1 MIDSAEPSNFSQD
14 ALSTLSSAEWP
25 QDKLDP
31 SNEKPHVVLPESGT
45 SVHRSPH
52 TGGAVLRVYPN
63 ALAFVDHIG
72 TMRGYMASLGL
83 MGLPLAV
90 LGMAG
95 MAAQGWWG
103 LLTSLVLLS
112 LVFLACIQID
122 FVGFRY
128 QPVLVNRGLGKV
140 HVFVSHMLPWW
151 QWFWKL
157 WGRSGWEVQTYDWRC
172 IRAEV
177 IQFTIFSGQV
187 PRRESALVFAVT
199 DAPGSN
205 KVIQRFGVGPTS
217 AYGDIDSM
225 LRRWEHIRRFMQGE
239 GPVWVAGDAKFQD
252 FAVSFWDAA
261 TFLQPLFNP
270 MFKDLREQARHWW
283 IWPLGVAALIGLPL
297 TVPIGLVRWLSY
309 KLNAEPVW
317 PREVLQSL
325 GGAELSD
332 EQLAGLAAPKTLRI
346 VGRKKR
352 QQALG
357 S

>member
-1 MIDSAEPSNFSQD
+1 
-14 ALSTLSSAEWP
+14 
-25 QDKLDP
+25 
-31 SNEKPHVVLPESGT
+31 VLPPST
-45 SVHRSPH
+45 ASVHTSPI
-52 TGGAVLRVYPN
+52 TGGAVLKVYPN
-63 ALAFVDHIG
+63 ALAFVDQIG
-72 TMRGYMASLGL
+72 AMRGYLAANAL
-83 MGLPLAV
+83 MGLPLTT
-90 LGMAG
+90 LGIMDGARDG
-95 MAAQGWWG
+95 MWWG
-103 LLTSLVLLS
+103 VAFLVPLALVLLAF
-112 LVFLACIQID
+112 VQID

-128 QPVLVNRGLGKV
+128 QPVLVNRGLGQV
-140 HVFVSHMLPWW
+140 HVFVGQMLPWW

-177 IQFTIFSGQV
+177 IQFTIFAGQV

-217 AYGDIDSM
+217 AYGDIDS
-225 LRRWEHIRRFMQGE
+225 LVRRWEHIRRFMQGE
-239 GPVWVAGDAKFQD
+239 GPVWVAGDAKFED

-261 TFLQPLFNP
+261 TFMQPLFNP
-270 MFKDLREQARHWW
+270 MFKDLRDSPRHWWW

-297 TVPIGLVRWLSY
+297 TAPLGIVRWLSY

-317 PREVLQSL
+317 PKDVLQSL

-332 EQLAGLAAPKTLRI
+332 EQLAGLAAPKMPRI

-352 QQALG
+352 QQSLG
-357 S
+357 G

>member
-1 MIDSAEPSNFSQD
+1 MSVTDVASTILESPYGPQD
-14 ALSTLSSAEWP
+14 AL
-25 QDKLDP
+25 DP
-31 SNEKPHVVLPESGT
+31 PNEKPHIVLPTSSV
-45 SVHRSPH
+45 SVHRSPL
-52 TGGAVLRVYPN
+52 TGGAVLKIYPN
-63 ALAFVDHIG
+63 ALAFVDHVSG
-72 TMRGYMASLGL
+72 MRGYLSANAL
-83 MGLPLAV
+83 MGLPLTVTLLVGGVKDGLWLGVAV
-90 LGMAG
+90 LIPLA
-95 MAAQGWWG
+95 
-103 LLTSLVLLS
+103 LLLLA
-112 LVFLACIQID
+112 FIQYD

-128 QPVLVNRGLGKV
+128 QPVLVNRGLGQV
-140 HVFVSHMLPWW
+140 HVFVGHMLPWW

-317 PREVLQSL
+317 PKDVLQSL
-325 GGAELSD
+325 GGPELSD
-332 EQLAGLAAPKTLRI
+332 EQLAGLAAPKMPSI

-352 QQALG
+352 RQALG
-357 S
+357 G

>member
-1 MIDSAEPSNFSQD
+1 M
-14 ALSTLSSAEWP
+14 ALGSPFGP
-25 QDKLDP
+25 QDELSP
-31 SNEKPHVVLPESGT
+31 PNEKPHIVLPPNT
-45 SVHRSPH
+45 VSVHRQPM
-52 TGGAVLRVYPN
+52 TGGAVLKTYPN
-63 ALAFVDHIG
+63 ALAFVDHLSA
-72 TMRGYMASLGL
+72 MRGYLGVGGFATLAFALLGL
-83 MGLPLAV
+83 IDGIVEGFSGFVAFDV
-90 LGMAG
+90 
-95 MAAQGWWG
+95 
-103 LLTSLVLLS
+103 VLL
-112 LVFLACIQID
+112 LVALAFTQAE

-128 QPVLVNRGLGKV
+128 QPVLVNRGLGQV
-140 HVFVSHMLPWW
+140 HVFVGQMLPWW

-177 IQFTIFSGQV
+177 IQFTIFAGQV

-239 GPVWVAGDAKFQD
+239 GPVWVAGDVKFQD

-270 MFKDLREQARHWW
+270 MFKDLRENPHHWWW

-297 TVPIGLVRWLSY
+297 TVPMGLVRWLSY

-317 PREVLQSL
+317 PKDVLQSL

-332 EQLAGLAAPKTLRI
+332 EQLAGLAAPKTPRI

-352 QQALG
+352 QQALDG
-357 S
+357 

>member
-1 MIDSAEPSNFSQD
+1 MTHVIPTILESPYGLQDSP
-14 ALSTLSSAEWP
+14 
-25 QDKLDP
+25 DP
-31 SNEKPHVVLPESGT
+31 PNEKPHIVLPPST
-45 SVHRSPH
+45 VSVHRAPL
-52 TGGAVLRVYPN
+52 TGGSVLKAFPN
-63 ALAFVDHIG
+63 GLVFVDQLG
-72 TMRGYMASLGL
+72 AMRGYLAANAV
-83 MGLPLAV
+83 MGLPLV
-90 LGMAG
+90 SLLLVELIRDERWFLGTLTA
-95 MAAQGWWG
+95 
-103 LLTSLVLLS
+103 LLALL
-112 LVFLACIQID
+112 LLGFIQYD

-128 QPVLVNRGLGKV
+128 QPVLVNRGLGQV
-140 HVFVSHMLPWW
+140 HVFVGHMLPWW

-217 AYGDIDSM
+217 AYGDIDS
-225 LRRWEHIRRFMQGE
+225 LVRRWEHIRRFMQGE
-239 GPVWVAGDAKFQD
+239 GPVWVAGDAKFED

-261 TFLQPLFNP
+261 TFMQPLFNP
-270 MFKDLREQARHWW
+270 MFKDLRDSTRHWWW

-297 TVPIGLVRWLSY
+297 TAPLGIVRWLSY

-317 PREVLQSL
+317 PKDVLQSL

-332 EQLAGLAAPKTLRI
+332 EQLAGLAAPKIPRI

-352 QQALG
+352 RPALG
-357 S
+357 G

>member
-1 MIDSAEPSNFSQD
+1 MTSGATGDWSSITELPANRSGSRDRLEP
-14 ALSTLSSAEWP
+14 P
-25 QDKLDP
+25 
-31 SNEKPHVVLPESGT
+31 NEKPHIVLPT
-45 SVHRSPH
+45 STVSAHRSPL
-52 TGGAVLRVYPN
+52 TGGSVLKVYPN
-63 ALAFVDHIG
+63 ALAFVDHVG
-72 TMRGYMASLGL
+72 AMRGYLAANGL
-83 MGLPLAV
+83 MGFPLTIWGIALAAQTDTWLAVVVLVPLAF
-90 LGMAG
+90 
-95 MAAQGWWG
+95 
-103 LLTSLVLLS
+103 LL
-112 LVFLACIQID
+112 LAFIQYD

-128 QPVLVNRGLGKV
+128 QPVLVNRGLGQV
-140 HVFVSHMLPWW
+140 HVFVGHMLPWW

-217 AYGDIDSM
+217 AYGDIDS
-225 LRRWEHIRRFMQGE
+225 LVRRWEHIRRFMQGE

-252 FAVSFWDAA
+252 FSVTFWDAA
-261 TFLQPLFNP
+261 TFMQPLFNP
-270 MFKDLREQARHWW
+270 MFKDLRESPHHWWW

-297 TVPIGLVRWLSY
+297 TAPLGIVRWLSY

-317 PREVLQSL
+317 PKDVLQSL
-325 GGAELSD
+325 GGPELSD
-332 EQLAGLAAPKTLRI
+332 EQLAGLAAPKMPSI

-352 QQALG
+352 RPALG
-357 S
+357 G